1 MYSKNILLIK
11 TCAHQILLFS
21 FTETGFDYYSRPWFL
36 STRIISNYP
45 NAHKMEIKIKT
56 IAPTW

>member
-1 MYSKNILLIK
+1 MYSKNILIK

-21 FTETGFDYYSRPWFL
+21 FTETGFDYHSRPWFL

-56 IAPTW
+56 IVPTW